1 MEGADLLHAVFMT
14 AIAVVVGRVTVYEAI
29 GQDEVDSG
37 IVPVKRRRGGGLGAL
52 KQQQAIAAEGGL
64 QGDFAAA
71 DGRDIA
77 AVEIADLAAL
87 GEGFA
92 DVDGQRFS
100 IPLRTLTDLR
110 RRGAGLFFLQRNHHC
125 RCAGAGIHLQGIQPL
140 AEDTPLRRGATA
152 GLHGQHLV
160 ELNAAG
166 RLPAL
171 LVKI

>member
-1 MEGADLLHAVFMT
+1 MEGADLLHAVFMAT
-14 AIAVVVGRVTVYEAI
+14 IAVVVGRVTVYEAI
-29 GQDEVDSG
+29 GQDEVDGG
-37 IVPVKRRRGGGLGAL
+37 IVPVKRRRGGRLGAL

-100 IPLRTLTDLR
+100 VPLRTLADLR
-110 RRGAGLFFLQRNHHC
+110 RRGTGLFPPAKSSSLACRNGYPPPWYTDPGG
-125 RCAGAGIHLQGIQPL
+125 RCAIAAVCRDRAPW
-140 AEDTPLRRGATA
+140 TA
-152 GLHGQHLV
+152 SG
-160 ELNAAG
+160 
-166 RLPAL
+166 
-171 LVKI
+171 